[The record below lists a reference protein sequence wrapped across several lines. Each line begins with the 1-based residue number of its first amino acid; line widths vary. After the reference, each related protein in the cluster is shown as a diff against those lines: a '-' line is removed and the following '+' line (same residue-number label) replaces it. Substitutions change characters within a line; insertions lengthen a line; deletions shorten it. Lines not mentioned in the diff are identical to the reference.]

1 MNKETKKNSKDAVI
15 TGASTTVG
23 AALGTVAGGFI
34 NSELN
39 ATELNDNTEIISD
52 AEVVSKHEDVLEPAE
67 PTVTINVPEPEPTP
81 EPTPEPEPESIGGL
95 DIDIKVLNYETIIY
109 DNYNQIDV
117 ALLDVGGIEV
127 CAVDEDHDDKIDYII
142 IDENNNDTIE
152 EGEIIDV
159 SENNFSMQA
168 IEDEYYDNLLADNND
183 YNNIADVSDYYA

>member
-183 YNNIADVSDYYA
+183 YNNIANVSDYYA